1 MWPRVFLPHGW
12 VAFAPPGKDKD
23 AMARRAQSTP
33 PPGLLIGALAALI
46 VAIALGGY
54 FLGATG
60 TPYRTA
66 PEFPVEEYL
75 ESSSSL
81 RGNNYRLTGSVL
93 NSIAWSPQS
102 GRLISV
108 EPTDSDSPIP
118 VVVPAELGEVNIQ
131 KGQQFHFLVEVRE
144 SGILYAKD
152 LTKS

>member
-1 MWPRVFLPHGW
+1 
-12 VAFAPPGKDKD
+12 
-23 AMARRAQSTP
+23 MARRARSTP
-33 PPGLLIGALAALI
+33 KAGLIVGALAAVILL
-46 VAIALGGY
+46 IALGGY

-60 TPYRTA
+60 APYRTA

-75 ESSSSL
+75 STSGSL
-81 RGNNYRLTGSVL
+81 RGNSYRLTGAVL

-108 EPTDSDSPIP
+108 EPTGSDSPIP

-131 KGQQFHFLVEVRE
+131 KGQRFHFLVEVRE
-144 SGILYAKD
+144 NGIVYAKD

>member
-1 MWPRVFLPHGW
+1 M
-12 VAFAPPGKDKD
+12 
-23 AMARRAQSTP
+23 
-33 PPGLLIGALAALI
+33 IGALAAVLLVI
-46 VAIALGGY
+46 AIGGY

-60 TPYRTA
+60 APYRTS

-75 ESSSSL
+75 STSSSL
-81 RGNNYRLTGSVL
+81 RGNNYRLTGAVL

-118 VVVPAELGEVNIQ
+118 VVIPAELGEVNIQ
-131 KGQQFHFLVEVRE
+131 KGQRFHFLVEVRE
-144 SGILYAKD
+144 NGILYATD